1 MTADLPSRTG
11 ATQKKRLFR
20 PVVRWRMGPDDETD
34 RRLLIDRL
42 KFLMVFRIVFS
53 SLLLGSTIYV
63 QQRADLLKS
72 HTGLIILYGIA
83 VSVFVLS
90 ILYAAAFSYIRRVDR
105 FALMQLIFDVSLC
118 SLLIYCT
125 GSFSSAFSFMYL
137 LVIVTS
143 GVLLFQPGSLLI
155 ALLANLQYAA
165 MLFLE
170 WAAVIAPPGEAMH
183 DLGPRDFH
191 QIIYKIAVLFAAS
204 LAVAYLSGY
213 LAEQTRKT
221 KQELQVMTDHV
232 NRVKRLAV
240 LGEMA
245 AGLAHEIKNPLASLV
260 GAVTMLQDHPE
271 NEAIRERLMRII
283 TREAGRLNRLLGDF
297 LFFARPPAAT
307 PQQIDLSIAVN
318 EVLDL
323 FEQAPQRSRRI
334 RVVRHIDP
342 SLVLNIDPSHLH
354 QVLWNLLLN
363 AAEAIQ
369 DEETGEIVV
378 SASTQ
383 RQGIVLEVSDTG
395 SGIPKERLARIFDP
409 FFTTKTEGTGL
420 GLSIVHRILE
430 QYNGRIEVISHQ
442 HSGTTMKIVFP
453 S

>member
-1 MTADLPSRTG
+1 
-11 ATQKKRLFR
+11 
-20 PVVRWRMGPDDETD
+20 MGPDDETD

-105 FALMQLIFDVSLC
+105 FALVQLIFDISLC

-143 GVLLFQPGSLLI
+143 GVLLFQPGSLFI

-165 MLFLE
+165 MLLLE
-170 WAAVIAPPGEAMH
+170 WAAVIAPPGEAMY

-191 QIIYKIAVLFAAS
+191 QVIYKIAVLFAAS

-221 KQELQVMTDHV
+221 QRELQVMADHV

-297 LFFARPPAAT
+297 LFFARPPAAK
-307 PQQIDLSIAVN
+307 PQQIDLSLAVN
-318 EVLDL
+318 DVLDL

-334 RVVRHIDP
+334 RLVRNIDP
-342 SLVLNIDPSHLH
+342 KLVLHIDPSHLH

-369 DEETGEIVV
+369 DEETGNIVV
-378 SASTQ
+378 SASAQ
-383 RQGIVLEVSDTG
+383 KQGIVIEVSDTG
-395 SGIPKERLARIFDP
+395 AGIPRERLAQIFDP

-430 QYNGRIEVISHQ
+430 QYGGRIEVISDQ